1 MYHTK
6 IFPNKEFSEKLFFP
20 RMREWEGLSYCR
32 FHWGNIIEKTNLSRG
47 VNPHI
52 VFDDRLSR
60 CSVQYFFPFFSRQLC
75 YNFFFF
81 TADFT
86 NDFWY
91 RVQFFS
97 VCCCCCGS
105 LEGLVGSFLYILLF
119 GGLHLSS
126 VIRSEM
132 IFSTR
137 LLGWDGAVLMY
148 TFELFNR
155 IEGCYGIPVWVFVY
169 SLHLSAIDVC
179 TRGKL
184 SLYTG
189 PFPLS
194 SFAWCS
200 LRLMLY
206 YPRGSISVCWSV
218 KKRSSSC
225 VWRFWS

>member
-1 MYHTK
+1 MYYTK

-75 YNFFFF
+75 YNFFF

-91 RVQFFS
+91 RVQFSS

-119 GGLHLSS
+119 GGLHLAS

-132 IFSTR
+132 IFSTPTGM
-137 LLGWDGAVLMY
+137 GWGGSDVHVW
-148 TFELFNR
+148 TF
-155 IEGCYGIPVWVFVY
+155 
-169 SLHLSAIDVC
+169 
-179 TRGKL
+179 
-184 SLYTG
+184 
-189 PFPLS
+189 
-194 SFAWCS
+194 
-200 LRLMLY
+200 
-206 YPRGSISVCWSV
+206 
-218 KKRSSSC
+218 
-225 VWRFWS
+225 

>member
-1 MYHTK
+1 MYLTK
-6 IFPNKEFSEKLFFP
+6 IFPNVEFSEKLFFP

-60 CSVQYFFPFFSRQLC
+60 CSVQYFFPLSRQLC
-75 YNFFFF
+75 YNFFF

-91 RVQFFS
+91 RVQFSS

-126 VIRSEM
+126 VIRAEM
-132 IFSTR
+132 IFSTPTGM
-137 LLGWDGAVLMY
+137 GWGGSDVHVW
-148 TFELFNR
+148 TF
-155 IEGCYGIPVWVFVY
+155 
-169 SLHLSAIDVC
+169 
-179 TRGKL
+179 
-184 SLYTG
+184 
-189 PFPLS
+189 
-194 SFAWCS
+194 
-200 LRLMLY
+200 
-206 YPRGSISVCWSV
+206 
-218 KKRSSSC
+218 
-225 VWRFWS
+225 